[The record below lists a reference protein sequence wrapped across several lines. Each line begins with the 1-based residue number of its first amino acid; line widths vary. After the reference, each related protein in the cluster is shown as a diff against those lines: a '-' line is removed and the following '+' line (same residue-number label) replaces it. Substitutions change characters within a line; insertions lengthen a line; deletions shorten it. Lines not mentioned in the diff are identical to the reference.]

1 MAVTPRYQVL
11 KLGWRGRRGPPA
23 QEALLEPAG
32 GSGHK
37 GSPET
42 GVSRAP
48 GPAHPAPSRRLGGR
62 CTGERP

>member
-42 GVSRAP
+42 GVESARACPP
-48 GPAHPAPSRRLGGR
+48 GSLAAAGR
-62 CTGERP
+62 QVYR